1 VKVHNKRFEA
11 DAQKQRAA
19 QAFRL
24 CGQIEKVTQM
34 KLEEDLSTRAESCR
48 EKAEVLA
55 RRANLLYFCVVVSS
69 VVATVVAAISVSPKV
84 VAVIAALPG
93 IFTLG
98 LTTFK
103 PDAKSQWWWA
113 KWSKLDELI
122 GALRYDGKS
131 DSDAYKEWNK
141 FIRAHETKYPGWGT
155 PPPGAIA

>member
-1 VKVHNKRFEA
+1 
-11 DAQKQRAA
+11 
-19 QAFRL
+19 
-24 CGQIEKVTQM
+24 M
-34 KLEEDLSTRAESCR
+34 KLEEDLSTRAESCKQ
-48 EKAEVLA
+48 KAEVLA
-55 RRANLLYFCVVVSS
+55 RWANVLYFS
-69 VVATVVAAISVSPKV
+69 VVMSSATAAVAAAISVSPAEV
-84 VAVIAALPG
+84 VTVIAALPG